1 MFQYVAV
8 LAGDSA
14 LQLCIITERLIL
26 GDCDDLAVIA
36 FILVHS
42 LLLMSSFTLDICI
55 MYLYE
60 NLSYMYPFLNIC
72 QRNACNTCA
81 LTIYGHGTTFERFSG
96 ISSILVMISPPIG
109 VALPSVGVT
118 VTLHGCY
125 IYTCM
130 GV

>member
-60 NLSYMYPFLNIC
+60 NLSYMYPFLNIYVKGML
-72 QRNACNTCA
+72 A
-81 LTIYGHGTTFERFSG
+81 IH
-96 ISSILVMISPPIG
+96 V
-109 VALPSVGVT
+109 
-118 VTLHGCY
+118 H
-125 IYTCM
+125 
-130 GV
+130 

>member
-1 MFQYVAV
+1 MFQYIAV

-14 LQLCIITERLIL
+14 LQL
-26 GDCDDLAVIA
+26 
-36 FILVHS
+36 
-42 LLLMSSFTLDICI
+42 
-55 MYLYE
+55 
-60 NLSYMYPFLNIC
+60 
-72 QRNACNTCA
+72 
-81 LTIYGHGTTFERFSG
+81 TIYGHGTTFFERFSG

-130 GV
+130 GVREHHKGVV